1 MASMCP
7 HPDIHEYYTVRH
19 NTSGKKLTKQG
30 NQKWETREVV
40 DNYQLWQDRW
50 ARGPRDYTHVDVV
63 GRGKE

>member
-7 HPDIHEYYTVRH
+7 HPDINEYYIVRH
-19 NTSGKKLTKQG
+19 NAAGKELTKGIRSGKLG
-30 NQKWETREVV
+30 NEVV